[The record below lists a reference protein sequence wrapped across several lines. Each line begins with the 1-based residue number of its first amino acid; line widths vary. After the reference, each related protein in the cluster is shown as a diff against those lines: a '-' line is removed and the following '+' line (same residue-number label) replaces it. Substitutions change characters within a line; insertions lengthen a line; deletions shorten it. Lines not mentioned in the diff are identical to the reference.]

1 LLTIVITI
9 DIRHDQEEE
18 MSKAQ
23 EIGQKVQGETLDA
36 VRKTQDAVVEA
47 VTAWTETANKIP
59 GYARLT
65 KPFPA
70 ATEVID
76 SNFDFAQQI
85 LTSQRDFA
93 GRIVAATAPKAT
105 KKIAPK
111 AIKKTA
117 PAATRKSAARKTA
130 TAAKKSSAV
139 QPRSRR
145 SKSR

>member
-1 LLTIVITI
+1 
-9 DIRHDQEEE
+9 

-23 EIGQKVQGETLDA
+23 EISQKVQGQTLDA

-59 GYARLT
+59 GYARFT

-105 KKIAPK
+105 K
-111 AIKKTA
+111 TSA
-117 PAATRKSAARKTA
+117 PAATKKSAARKTA

>member
-1 LLTIVITI
+1 
-9 DIRHDQEEE
+9 

-23 EIGQKVQGETLDA
+23 EIGQKVQGQTLDA

-59 GYARLT
+59 GYARFT
-65 KPFPA
+65 KPFPV

-76 SNFDFAQQI
+76 SNFGFAQQI
-85 LTSQRDFA
+85 LASQRDFA

-105 KKIAPK
+105 KTSAPK
-111 AIKKTA
+111 ATKKTA
-117 PAATRKSAARKTA
+117 PEAIKASAPKAGKKSAARKAA

-139 QPRSRR
+139 PPRSRQ

>member
-1 LLTIVITI
+1 
-9 DIRHDQEEE
+9 

-23 EIGQKVQGETLDA
+23 EIGQKVQGQTLDA

-59 GYARLT
+59 GYARFT
-65 KPFPA
+65 KQFPA

-93 GRIVAATAPKAT
+93 GRIVAADHAEGDHAEDGRAEGHRRSPHRGGKED
-105 KKIAPK
+105 
-111 AIKKTA
+111 
-117 PAATRKSAARKTA
+117 RARRRQRRA
-130 TAAKKSSAV
+130 
-139 QPRSRR
+139 QPRKGHR
-145 SKSR
+145 SEEIVSGSASGTAE